1 VHEEI
6 SGKLDLSIED
16 VGEINLKNILRP
28 VRVYRITGEA
38 KKEATSS
45 ITQKTPAADAVFVG
59 RQVELDTLRRS
70 LSHATEGRGRL
81 VMLVGE
87 PGIGKSRTA
96 YELASYAAEC
106 SFLVLWGRCS
116 EEPGAPP
123 YWPWVQIIRSYV
135 TDCDAETLMVDMGQG
150 AADIVDVVPE
160 IGERLTSLQASATLA
175 DPAAARFR
183 LFDAI
188 ARFFKNV
195 ARRRPLLL
203 VLDDLHW
210 ADAPS
215 LRLLQFVGPELE
227 AARCVLLG
235 TYRDIELSRKH
246 PLSDTL
252 GMLTRLHMFERVQLT
267 GLGRDDVAR
276 LMESAAGT
284 APPASLVSAVQA
296 EAEGNPF
303 FLKEIVAYLV
313 QEKVLQPGTS
323 EASDR
328 LGRARG
334 LAVRIPEGVKEVIG
348 KRLNRLSA
356 PCNQMLTVASVVGR
370 QFDFDILVRLLDEQ
384 SEDRVLTLLEEALA
398 VRVIDEL
405 PPPAVGRYQFSH
417 ALIRE
422 TLYEELITMRRAR
435 LHRRV
440 GEIIEGLHK
449 TDLNSY
455 IPQLAHHFCEAAQA
469 GSADKADT
477 HRMPASLRTL
487 SWPSKR
493 RLDCRKWRSALW
505 NSTR

>member
-1 VHEEI
+1 M
-6 SGKLDLSIED
+6 
-16 VGEINLKNILRP
+16 
-28 VRVYRITGEA
+28 
-38 KKEATSS
+38 
-45 ITQKTPAADAVFVG
+45 
-59 RQVELDTLRRS
+59 RRS
-70 LSHATEGRGRL
+70 LNDATEGRGRL

-96 YELASYAAEC
+96 YELAAQAAERR
-106 SFLVLWGRCS
+106 FQILWGRCS

-135 TDCDAETLMVDMGQG
+135 RDCDAKTLMVDMGPG

-160 IGERLTSLQASATLA
+160 IGGRLTSLKASAPLA

-188 ARFFKNV
+188 ARFLKNV

-227 AARCVLLG
+227 ASRCVLLG

-252 GMLTRLHMFERVQLT
+252 GVLTRLHIFERLQLT
-267 GLGRDDVAR
+267 GLGKDDVAS
-276 LMESAAGT
+276 LMESAAGM
-284 APPASLVSAVQA
+284 APPPSLVSAVQS

-313 QEKVLQPGTS
+313 QEKVLQPGRS
-323 EASDR
+323 QSSDK

-334 LAVRIPEGVKEVIG
+334 FGVRIPEGVKEVIG

-356 PCNQMLTVASVVGR
+356 GCNEMLTIASVVGR
-370 QFDFDILVRLLDEQ
+370 QFDFDVVRRLLDDK
-384 SEDRVLTLLEEALA
+384 SEDRVLTMLEEALA
-398 VRVIDEL
+398 ARVIEEL
-405 PPPAVGRYQFSH
+405 PPPAGRYQFSH

-422 TLYEELITMRRAR
+422 TLYEELITMRRVR
-435 LHRRV
+435 LHRRI
-440 GEIIEGLHK
+440 GEILEAIHK
-449 TDLNSY
+449 TDLNPY

-469 GSADKADT
+469 GGADKAVEYALRAGNLANFSLGFRRGGSIAGNGA
-477 HRMPASLRTL
+477 HRIGAQ
-487 SWPSKR
+487 R
-493 RLDCRKWRSALW
+493 RGR
-505 NSTR
+505 